1 MAKYLQDSFSEIR
14 TVATPAFLHNTPQIA
29 RIQQALNYIEANLD
43 QPLTVDTLAEKSC
56 WSRWQFQRVF
66 MKETGMSVAQYVR
79 GIRLSTAARL
89 LLTTPR
95 RHLDIA
101 LSCGFES
108 EISFNR
114 SFRKEYECTPGTY
127 RKRGVF
133 QGLRQPLSLSRPD
146 RIKAE
151 LPPKLLQVKIETRPS
166 FELQGVRG
174 YFNGLF
180 SAKPNY
186 EKVIPEIWMNLARYV
201 PMDTFC
207 RFDNI
212 GVIDLNTEE
221 TANNIPYWACF
232 ENPAPGISAVL
243 QTIRIPE
250 QTYAVIPYKGHIKD
264 FDKTLEWFLF
274 YWLPESGYQGINGF
288 DLELYGR
295 NFDPGSDDA
304 YMEYWVP
311 VKLADKALQF

>member
-1 MAKYLQDSFSEIR
+1 MAI
-14 TVATPAFLHNTPQIA
+14 PAFLHNAPQIA
-29 RIQQALNYIEANLD
+29 RIQQALKYIEDNID
-43 QPLTVDTLAEKSC
+43 QPLTVDNLAEKSC

-79 GIRLSTAARL
+79 GIRLSTAAKL
-89 LLTTPR
+89 LLTTQR
-95 RHLDIA
+95 RQLDIA
-101 LSCGFES
+101 LSCGFDS

-114 SFRKEYECTPGTY
+114 SFRKEYGCPPGAY

-146 RIKAE
+146 RIKSE
-151 LPPKLLQVKIETRPS
+151 LPPRLVQVKIETRPAS
-166 FELQGVRG
+166 QLHGICG

-180 SAKPNY
+180 SAEPNY
-186 EKVIPEIWMNLARYV
+186 EKAIPDIWINLARYV

-207 RFDNI
+207 RFENI
-212 GVIDLNTEE
+212 GVIDLNTDE

-232 ENPAPGISAVL
+232 EHPDSTVSSVL

-250 QTYAVIPYKGHIKD
+250 QTYAVIPYHGHVKD

-288 DLELYGR
+288 DLEIYGR
-295 NFDPGSDDA
+295 NFDPSSDDA

-311 VKLADKALQF
+311 VSPVSDTVKF